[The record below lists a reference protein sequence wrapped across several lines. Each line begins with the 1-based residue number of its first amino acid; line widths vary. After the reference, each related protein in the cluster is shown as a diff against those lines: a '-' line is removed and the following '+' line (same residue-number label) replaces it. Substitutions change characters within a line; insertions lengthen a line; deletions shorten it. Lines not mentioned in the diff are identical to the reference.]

1 MKQKFS
7 FTLLVFVI
15 CECYFDK
22 LSIVSFRPSKYVR
35 PRSWRILL
43 FTCEWWL
50 QVGSNRGTDGSWQHL
65 ELSWLTIG
73 QWPTQ
78 LICQFGVGISCS
90 VQHTNKPNRSGLNM
104 LHVSGEKTTF
114 EESLATS
121 FAEILQT
128 YFLSSQICLQRSGIR
143 LWEAFERHGVP
154 GLCEWKNGP
163 FIGSGNSKAGNG
175 YRLDS

>member
-1 MKQKFS
+1 MNVILINCQ
-7 FTLLVFVI
+7 LLLFFV
-15 CECYFDK
+15 ELW
-22 LSIVSFRPSKYVR
+22 LSLLYRPSMYVR

-78 LICQFGVGISCS
+78 LISQFGVGISCS
-90 VQHTNKPNRSGLNM
+90 VQHTNKPNRSRFNM
-104 LHVSGEKTTF
+104 LHISGEKNTF
-114 EESLATS
+114 EESLATP

-143 LWEAFERHGVP
+143 LWEVFERHLRGMGSWGCVS
-154 GLCEWKNGP
+154 EKNGP
-163 FIGSGNSKAGNG
+163 FTGSGNSKAGNG